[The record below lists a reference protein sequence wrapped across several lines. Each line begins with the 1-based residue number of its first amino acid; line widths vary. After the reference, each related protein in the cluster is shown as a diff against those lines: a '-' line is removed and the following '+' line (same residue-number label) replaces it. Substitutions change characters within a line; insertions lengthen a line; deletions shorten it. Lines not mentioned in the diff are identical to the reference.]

1 MKRLSVLILKV
12 SCLTAIFSHNIM
24 QSLTIS
30 YSVIASKTKDDV
42 R

>member
-1 MKRLSVLILKV
+1 MKRLSFDIKI
-12 SCLTAIFSHNIM
+12 SCLTSIFSHNIM
-24 QSLTIS
+24 QSLTIN